1 MKWEERQLQDIEIDL
16 NYILKDSHSIQ
27 ENIEGL
33 MSSAIISDSIKFRWI
48 LENVKSLE
56 SGIFTT
62 SSGMPYDFVR
72 CDITEAMGD
81 NERSKS

>member
-33 MSSAIISDSIKFRWI
+33 MSSAIISDSIQFRWI